1 MNEKIDVV
9 ISCPY
14 RARGFTLVELI
25 MVIILIGVLSALGIG
40 LFARSSAFSPML
52 ATQQLAS
59 ATLLAQQAALAGN
72 SLNTVTIRPNAGDL
86 EFTAGGSTFSID
98 ANGASIAYRR
108 MNLATA
114 FTTVSSTFTIGFDD
128 MGWVASPN
136 PREPLEFRISGDN
149 THFMCLSALGAVYQ
163 GRCDGS

>member
-1 MNEKIDVV
+1 
-9 ISCPY
+9 
-14 RARGFTLVELI
+14 

-72 SLNTVTIRPNAGDL
+72 PLNTVTIGPNAGNL
-86 EFTAGGSTFSID
+86 EFSAGGSTFSID

-108 MNLATA
+108 VNQTSA
-114 FTTVSSTFTIGFDD
+114 FTSISSSYTVGFDD
-128 MGWVASPN
+128 MGWVSSPN
-136 PREPLEFRISGDN
+136 AREPLEFRISGDS
-149 THFMCLSALGAVYQ
+149 TYFMCLSALGAVYQ